1 MLSFGSGAE
10 DLSFGDHF
18 LADLSASSTPV
29 SMWIKKK
36 SRKYDKYYFFD
47 TETRESTWK
56 RPAVG
61 FELFHILIKHSESRN
76 PNESLTKDQAL
87 GICKSIYGDLSK
99 DLSENA
105 FKQKAVMHSKCASAK
120 RGRYLGMV
128 VGEEMHKEFE
138 KSAFSLEKNQMVG
151 PVETISVFHLIYR
164 K

>member
-1 MLSFGSGAE
+1 MSL
-10 DLSFGDHF
+10 GDYF
-18 LADLSASSTPV
+18 SVDLSARSTPV

-36 SRKYDKYYFFD
+36 SRRYDKHYFFD

-56 RPAVG
+56 RPAEG

-87 GICKSIYGDLSK
+87 EVCKSIYGDLSK
-99 DLSENA
+99 DLSENS
-105 FKQKAVMHSKCASAK
+105 FKQKAAMHSKCSSAK
-120 RGRYLGMV
+120 RGGYLGIV

-138 KSAFSLEKNQMVG
+138 KAAFSLEKNQMVG
-151 PVETISVFHLIYR
+151 PVETISGFHLIYR